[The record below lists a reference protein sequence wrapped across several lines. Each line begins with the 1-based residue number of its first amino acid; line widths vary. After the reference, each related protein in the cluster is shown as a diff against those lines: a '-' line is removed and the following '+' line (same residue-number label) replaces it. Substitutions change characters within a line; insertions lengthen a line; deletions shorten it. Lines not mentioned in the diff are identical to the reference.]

1 MFAFVSVRFINS
13 FMGTLI
19 ALLLLS
25 ISVPSFGLDEAR
37 YVHGKMPN
45 SIDRDGTWVAANVE
59 LWVDVDGRVD
69 ICNLGV
75 FVGDDQLAQR
85 ICPILADRKL
95 DRGRGAEGQP
105 SASRIRTRILVSPS
119 DLPNLQTRMI
129 ASLDRVGGLFLLD
142 STANAEKEAKVT
154 VAIEV
159 AYDGSVKACDAG
171 RKKADRR
178 LIELACQM
186 ASERDHAVYRTG
198 NGAAADYVTSFTV
211 QFSKAA

>member
-1 MFAFVSVRFINS
+1 
-13 FMGTLI
+13 MGSLI

-25 ISVPSFGLDEAR
+25 ISVPRFGLDEAR

-59 LWVDVDGRVD
+59 LWVNVDGR
-69 ICNLGV
+69 IETCNLGT
-75 FVGDDQLAQR
+75 FVGDGQLAQR

-119 DLPNLQTRMI
+119 DVPNLQTRMI
-129 ASLDRVGGLFLLD
+129 SSLDRAGGLFLLD
-142 STANAEKEAKVT
+142 GTAYAEKEAKVT

-159 AYDGSVKACDAG
+159 AYDGTVKACGEG
-171 RKKADRR
+171 RNKADRR

-186 ASERDHAVYRTG
+186 ASERDHAVYRTD
-198 NGAAADYVTSFTV
+198 NGEAADYVKSFTV